1 MSQIRAVETSD
12 AAAIAQ
18 RYNHFVANTIITFEE
33 ELVTATEIS
42 ARIAATTAA
51 YPYLVREDQ
60 GTLCGYAYGSVFRS
74 RPAYRFTVETTV

>member
-1 MSQIRAVETSD
+1 VETSD

-18 RYNHFVANTIITFEE
+18 IYNNFVANTTVTFEE

-51 YPYLVREDQ
+51 YPYLV
-60 GTLCGYAYGSVFRS
+60 L
-74 RPAYRFTVETTV
+74 

>member
-1 MSQIRAVETSD
+1 METSD

-18 RYNHFVANTIITFEE
+18 IYNNFVANTTVTFEE

-51 YPYLVREDQ
+51 YPYLV
-60 GTLCGYAYGSVFRS
+60 L
-74 RPAYRFTVETTV
+74 